1 MQKDFGTGG
10 MVRGVGI
17 GEKGGE
23 GLWSRG
29 GGEWVVAF
37 GGCVQSWSEE
47 LRGRQMGRSRD

>member
-47 LRGRQMGRSRD
+47 LRGRQMGRSRG